1 MKKIVFLFAILLCFA
16 AYSQSFIIKIP
27 TFIGKTLDEV
37 NALNKANNNQFTTT
51 HADSSLIS
59 LIFQDPVI
67 ELDYEFWF
75 SKDKVCMAYV
85 TQTQDKK
92 TKDELVKEIEKKCP
106 EKLNEKVWLQKLDG
120 KNYVWT
126 LQGSDA
132 FFAFSV
138 SQSK

>member
-1 MKKIVFLFAILLCFA
+1 MKKIVFLFAILACFA
-16 AYSQSFIIKIP
+16 TNAQSFIIKTP
-27 TFIGKTLDEV
+27 TFIGKTQDEV
-37 NALNKANNNQFTTT
+37 TAINKANNNQLTTT
-51 HADSSLIS
+51 HTDSLMTS
-59 LIFQDPVI
+59 LIFQDPLI

-75 SKDKVCMAYV
+75 SKDKVCVAYI

-92 TKDELVKEIEKKCP
+92 TKDEFVKEIEKKCS

-126 LQGSDA
+126 QQGGDA

>member
-1 MKKIVFLFAILLCFA
+1 MKKTLFIFSILICFA
-16 AYSQSFIIKIP
+16 AKAQSFITKTP
-27 TFIGKTLDEV
+27 TFIGKTQDEV
-37 NALNKANNNQFTTT
+37 TALNKANNNQLTTT
-51 HADSSLIS
+51 HTDSLMTSLV
-59 LIFQDPVI
+59 FQDPVV
-67 ELDYEFWF
+67 ELDYEFWV
-75 SKDKVCMAYV
+75 SKDKVCVAYI

-92 TKDELVKEIEKKCP
+92 TKDEFVKEVEKKCP